1 MSPRP
6 LPPQP
11 SLEHLKKQAKGLL
24 KAHKA
29 GDPEAAARFRASLP
43 PLSKASD
50 AEVARSKLSLRDA
63 QMVIAREYEFES
75 WADLRSHVA
84 GLEKA
89 ETLQVHVHGILS
101 SFVNYQR
108 VVVLRV
114 QDSNRYLPI
123 WIGPSEADSIALKL
137 HDVSVPR
144 PLTHDLLDLTIA
156 DLGANVVRVV
166 VSDLRDDTF
175 YATIALQINGKTIVR
190 DSRPSDA
197 IALAVGSGAPIFAS
211 EAVLEKAGVQLKAG
225 ESLDQL
231 TKREGKLVS
240 VKGNLSERARDAISV
255 ARKEA
260 RRLNHDAI
268 GTEHLLLGLVSETE
282 GVAAKALVS
291 LGVELDKVT
300 SAVESILRPGE
311 GTPSEETVLTPRA
324 ARVLDL
330 AGSEAHRLKHH
341 WFGTEHLLIGLMREG
356 RGTAAG
362 LLKGMGVTLKKVRTE
377 TLRILEEKAR
387 GDKAV
392 TA

>member
-1 MSPRP
+1 M
-6 LPPQP
+6 
-11 SLEHLKKQAKGLL
+11 
-24 KAHKA
+24 
-29 GDPEAAARFRASLP
+29 
-43 PLSKASD
+43 
-50 AEVARSKLSLRDA
+50 
-63 QMVIAREYEFES
+63 
-75 WADLRSHVA
+75 
-84 GLEKA
+84 
-89 ETLQVHVHGILS
+89 
-101 SFVNYQR
+101 
-108 VVVLRV
+108 VLRV

-175 YATIALQINGKTIVR
+175 YATIAPQINGKTIVR

-231 TKREGKLVS
+231 TKRAGKLVY